1 MSRKTIPY
9 SWEKIRDHLNHFWQ
23 YYLGIFLFISIFR
36 LIINDQNQVLPDSI
50 NILFII
56 LAGLSYLLNNILM
69 SFRLCRIL
77 SHLDARTTCIQALS
91 CHMGGMLLS
100 DFTPG
105 RSGYLSVAIF
115 LKRRGI
121 SYEKGLA
128 SITGTFIYEF
138 LFKLG
143 LALFSLLF
151 MYTTIFGNSMLVCCG
166 ATAGIILSL
175 IIMYL
180 LVVYP
185 PDFMLTLGIRFNLV
199 NRLLETGRECQNL
212 HVKVPFVIFISAICW
227 ILRGFEW
234 YCIAMAIG
242 ISSIQFF
249 DALFLN
255 PLLTLLSFVPI
266 SPSGIG
272 FQESGIV
279 GIFAILGVGLSL
291 SLWFAILVRLI
302 ETGIDLIGIFEV
314 FPQISTTLKKGV
326 SLILN
331 KRKVRLQ

>member
-1 MSRKTIPY
+1 MSRMTIPI

-23 YYLGIFLFISIFR
+23 YYLGFFLCISIVR
-36 LIINDQNQVLPDSI
+36 LIFTNQTIGVPDSI
-50 NILFII
+50 NILFIS

-69 SFRLCRIL
+69 SYRLSRIL
-77 SHLDARTTCIQALS
+77 SHLDVRTTCIQAFS
-91 CHMGGMLLS
+91 SHMGGMLLS

-105 RSGYLSVAIF
+105 RSGYLSVAVF

-143 LALFSLLF
+143 LALFSVLF
-151 MYTTIFGNSMLVCCG
+151 MYTTIFGNSILVCCV

-175 IIMYL
+175 IILYL
-180 LVVYP
+180 LAVYP
-185 PDFMLTLGIRFNLV
+185 PDFMLNLGTRFNLIT
-199 NRLLETGRECQNL
+199 RLLDTGKECQNL
-212 HVKVPFVIFISAICW
+212 HVKVPFVLFISGICW

-242 ISSIQFF
+242 ISSIGFF

-279 GIFAILGVGLSL
+279 GIFSVLGIGLSL
-291 SLWFAILVRLI
+291 SLWFAILVRFI

-314 FPQISTTLKKGV
+314 FPQISATIKKGV
-326 SLILN
+326 SLIMN
-331 KRKVRLQ
+331 R